1 MSLKVLLADDSMT
14 AQNMGR
20 KILAESGYDVTTVSN
35 GAAAVKKIAEVKPDL
50 VILDIYMPGYTGLEV
65 CERVRANFDTAN
77 LPVLLTVGKM
87 EPYRAE
93 DGAKV
98 RADGVIV
105 KPFEATDLLAVVK
118 KMTEKLS
125 AVPVRHVV
133 EEEPEQEESFQ
144 DVGTPAQ
151 SVPLQVDVPSEI
163 AVAPAM
169 AMEEFTAG
177 SDEPFPSSNPTM
189 EWSAPTEV
197 ARAATAS
204 FQSAPIAE
212 IPWSFDQSP
221 VFEQPV
227 MENLG
232 EVAHAPG
239 IEFTSAPQVGEI
251 EVQAAEGLTL
261 DTAQISHD
269 PVVEST
275 EPELASAQEIT
286 QFVTSFD
293 TTEVE
298 KAEEPAPSMEAPAEI
313 SWGGWSQMD
322 TAATVEPAT
331 LEKPQ
336 GVIDD
341 FEAKV
346 AAAMSGFGTEPVE
359 PALETNH
366 NELISEPAD
375 DFEAKVAAA
384 MSGFETEPVEAP
396 LSSNATESHADVVA
410 IPAPSEDFEAR
421 VAAAMSDFSG
431 TDSATEE
438 VVASV
443 PEATNEVLSEAAPV
457 ESPDD
462 FEARL
467 TAAMASFDQTSV
479 ENPSVE
485 SPAVA
490 ATEET
495 QELTPVQE
503 SKPSINLNETMVLP
517 QEAMLSLEEE
527 MNRSLNEHVAEIP
540 RRAEIEWE
548 TPPAVEEPASFSQ
561 PEAFSSPAPV
571 QEEPELM
578 GEFDPAHVV
587 PEAAEHHDAQPV
599 VAQEAAPAES
609 AAPAPEVTGSEKF
622 AAAVQRAIERLKP
635 QLIAEIVKELKGE

>member
-1 MSLKVLLADDSMT
+1 VSLKVLLADDSMT

-177 SDEPFPSSNPTM
+177 SDEPFPSSNRTM

-293 TTEVE
+293 TTGVE

-336 GVIDD
+336 GVI
-341 FEAKV
+341 
-346 AAAMSGFGTEPVE
+346 
-359 PALETNH
+359 
-366 NELISEPAD
+366 D

-443 PEATNEVLSEAAPV
+443 PEATHEVLSEAAPV

-540 RRAEIEWE
+540 KRAEIEWE

-561 PEAFSSPAPV
+561 SEAFSSPAPV